1 MDFLCSTFSLSV
13 SISVAAEEPLCCSDK
28 IWLFMVWQLT
38 YDASRCTL
46 GMFCGAMNAFT
57 SLFSSEELVYFSNGG
72 GIGNP
77 DLFVEDGWEVID
89 VRALKCDGGLTT
101 RILLNIPFP
110 CLKMRVMLWF
120 LVSQTRIV
128 PSSDPDT
135 NRDPSILKAKHVMP
149 LLFQVKE
156 PMMFGPKLL
165 FEWAKALSAPIYIF
179 PSLPPA

>member
-1 MDFLCSTFSLSV
+1 
-13 SISVAAEEPLCCSDK
+13 
-28 IWLFMVWQLT
+28 MVWQLT

-101 RILLNIPFP
+101 RILLTGP
-110 CLKMRVMLWF
+110 
-120 LVSQTRIV
+120 
-128 PSSDPDT
+128 
-135 NRDPSILKAKHVMP
+135 AK
-149 LLFQVKE
+149 
-156 PMMFGPKLL
+156 
-165 FEWAKALSAPIYIF
+165 
-179 PSLPPA
+179 